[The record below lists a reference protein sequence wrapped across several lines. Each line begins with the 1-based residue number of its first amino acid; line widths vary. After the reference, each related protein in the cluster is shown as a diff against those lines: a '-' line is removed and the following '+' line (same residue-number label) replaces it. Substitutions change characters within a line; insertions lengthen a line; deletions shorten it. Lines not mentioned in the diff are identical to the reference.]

1 MEYENGNRI
10 VGMEYG
16 NVTISGNGMKNW
28 NMTISNTGMEYEN
41 GNRIVGMEYGNVTI
55 SGNGMKNGNVTISN
69 IGMGNRILGIWLM
82 KYGMKIG
89 NVTTPNNGMEYG
101 NVITGTEDWEYGYIY
116 IYKNG

>member
-1 MEYENGNRI
+1 
-10 VGMEYG
+10 
-16 NVTISGNGMKNW
+16 
-28 NMTISNTGMEYEN
+28 
-41 GNRIVGMEYGNVTI
+41 
-55 SGNGMKNGNVTISN
+55 
-69 IGMGNRILGIWLM
+69 M

>member
-1 MEYENGNRI
+1 M
-10 VGMEYG
+10 
-16 NVTISGNGMKNW
+16 
-28 NMTISNTGMEYEN
+28 
-41 GNRIVGMEYGNVTI
+41 
-55 SGNGMKNGNVTISN
+55 TISN
-69 IGMGNRILGIWLM
+69 IGMGNRILGMWLM